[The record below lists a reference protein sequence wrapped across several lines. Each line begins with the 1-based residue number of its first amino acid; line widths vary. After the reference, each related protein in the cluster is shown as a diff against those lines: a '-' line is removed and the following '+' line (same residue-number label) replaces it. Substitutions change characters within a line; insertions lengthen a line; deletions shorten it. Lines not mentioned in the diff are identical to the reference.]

1 MDSSYYAV
9 IPASVMYD
17 NDLKPSEKL
26 LYAAITML
34 CGSTGECWAS
44 NAYFA
49 KQFNASLSS
58 ISHWLGT
65 LSSKGY
71 IEVIMRYE
79 YGTKRIEKRIIK
91 LPNVIVP
98 ENRFTPSQEFAS
110 LAKNCEEN
118 NYISLNTN
126 NIPYTLITDTTYGTL
141 DNLVKE
147 QKEQLDT
154 QCIKE
159 IVDYLNSKAGTKYRH
174 STTNT
179 QKHIR
184 ARLAEKYTVDDFKT
198 VIDKK
203 VIEWKGT
210 DMERYLCP
218 DTLFGT
224 KFEKYLNQTIRQP
237 QNKPMLD
244 SKWTGGIGN

>member
-17 NDLKPSEKL
+17 NDLKASEKL
-26 LYAAITML
+26 LYGAITML

-49 KQFNASLSS
+49 KQFNASFSS
-58 ISHWLGT
+58 VSHWLT
-65 LSSKGY
+65 ALSIKGY
-71 IEVIMRYE
+71 IEIKMRYE
-79 YGTKRIEKRIIK
+79 YGTRRIEKRIIK

-98 ENRFTPSQEFAS
+98 ENRFTPMQEFATH
-110 LAKNCEEN
+110 AENCKEN
-118 NYISLNTN
+118 NYISINTNTNSNTN
-126 NIPYTLITDTTYGTL
+126 NTNTITKDI
-141 DNLVKE
+141 E
-147 QKEQLDT
+147 S
-154 QCIKE
+154 IKD
-159 IVDYLNSKAGTKYRH
+159 IVDYLNNKAGTKYRYT
-174 STTNT
+174 SANT

-184 ARLAEKYTVDDFKT
+184 ARLSEKYTVDDFKT

-203 VIEWKGT
+203 VLEWKGT

-218 DTLFGT
+218 DTLFSP

-244 SKWTGGIGN
+244 SRWSGGIGN